1 MSPTLAIYVFVMLL
15 NVFISSVAQV
25 LLKKS
30 ALKKH
35 ASLLR
40 EYLNP
45 YVVGGYAILVV
56 CTGMKIF
63 AYRELPISLGPVLEA
78 TSYVYVTI
86 FGVTIFK
93 ERVSKRKLAALT
105 LIVAG
110 VAVSALLG

>member
-1 MSPTLAIYVFVMLL
+1 MSEGFAIYVAVMLV

-30 ALKKH
+30 ALAKH
-35 ASLLR
+35 ASFLR

-45 YVVGGYAILVV
+45 YVVGAYAILFV
-56 CTGMKIF
+56 CTLMKIF

-86 FGVTIFK
+86 FGVTIFG
-93 ERVSKRKLAALT
+93 ERVSKKKVAALA
-105 LIVAG
+105 LIVCG
-110 VAVSALLG
+110 IAVFSFLG

>member
-1 MSPTLAIYVFVMLL
+1 MSPTLAIYILVMLA
-15 NVFISSVAQV
+15 NVFISSIAQV

-35 ASLLR
+35 ASFVR

-45 YVVGGYAILVV
+45 YVVGGYSILFV
-56 CTGMKIF
+56 CTLMKIF

-86 FGVTIFK
+86 FGATIFG
-93 ERVSKRKLAALT
+93 ERVSKRKLLALC
-105 LIVAG
+105 LILGG
-110 VAVSALLG
+110 VAVFAFAG

>member
-1 MSPTLAIYVFVMLL
+1 MSEGFAIYVAVMLV

-45 YVVGGYAILVV
+45 YVVGGYAILFV
-56 CTGMKIF
+56 CTLMKIF

-86 FGVTIFK
+86 FGATIFG
-93 ERVSKRKLAALT
+93 ERVSKKKGAALA
-105 LIVAG
+105 LIVCG
-110 VAVSALLG
+110 IAVFSFLG

>member
-1 MSPTLAIYVFVMLL
+1 MSEGFAIYVAVMLV

-45 YVVGGYAILVV
+45 YVVGGYAILFV
-56 CTGMKIF
+56 CTLMKIF

-86 FGVTIFK
+86 FGATIFG
-93 ERVSKRKLAALT
+93 ERVSKKKVAALA
-105 LIVAG
+105 LIVCG
-110 VAVSALLG
+110 IAVFSFLG